1 MNIIVSIS
9 RYGQNKTN
17 EKKKNKQKTKDL
29 HLSLCGPM
37 LVLEMEKKI
46 IAITFFSDLYSLLMC
61 EHAKIFFFLNPDNVT
76 LKETVWRIGPMIE

>member
-1 MNIIVSIS
+1 
-9 RYGQNKTN
+9 
-17 EKKKNKQKTKDL
+17 
-29 HLSLCGPM
+29 M